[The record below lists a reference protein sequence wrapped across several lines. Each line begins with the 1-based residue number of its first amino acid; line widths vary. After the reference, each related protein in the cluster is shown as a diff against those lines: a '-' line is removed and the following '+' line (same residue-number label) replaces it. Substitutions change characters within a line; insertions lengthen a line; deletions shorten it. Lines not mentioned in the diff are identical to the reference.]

1 MAEQNQYAARSLI
14 SDLPPEQGEPMTVE
28 KLRAKLPQTYS
39 SVSDGDLLMAVHR
52 KFYPQTPIHDFLKA
66 FDGVENVQVT
76 IKNPN
81 MQKYWEE
88 QASKPMQGETPA
100 DTSKRLYGSLSTPN
114 GGQIMSGIRSG
125 LQGLTY
131 GAGDEIVAGG
141 ASLLSGNS
149 YASELQKEQARLQS
163 GRDQYPVTSGVS
175 EVGGALAT
183 AGPIISA
190 MPKAATKTGAV
201 LGDIG
206 IGAAFGGVNG
216 LFSSETGQR
225 AAGAG
230 NGALTGAVAG
240 GLTRPVLSAV
250 GGVTG
255 SVRDAVM
262 GALNK
267 GNASRAERAMADLL
281 IKSGKSTDEV
291 IAELNSAKADGQGMF
306 TIADAIGSGG
316 QRTLSGAVRGQ
327 AENAQEIT
335 DFLLNRQAGQGNRV
349 SSTLADAF
357 GGAVPAVDKEAALVA
372 ARKSA
377 ADKAFSKAR
386 KDAGPV
392 DIRDALSLI
401 ESRIGAMRGSGIKGD
416 GIDAVMGALNKGNA
430 SRAERAMA
438 DLLIKSGKSTDEVIA
453 ELNSAKADG
462 QGMFTIAD
470 AIGSGGQRTLS
481 GAVRGQAENAQEIT
495 DFLLNRQ
502 AGQGNRVSSTLADA
516 FGGAVP
522 AVDKEAALVA
532 ARKSAADK
540 AFSKARK
547 DAGPVDIRDALSLI
561 ESRIGAMRGSG
572 IKGDGIDAKFS
583 EFQRRLSA
591 TNPEKS
597 NVGSKSASFGDSG
610 GYTSVELSDFRRV
623 YDIKQEVDDAISSAI
638 KKGKGNQAKELKK
651 LKSSLDKS
659 LEAASPSY
667 RAANDQYR
675 TASRVIDQISA
686 GTKASSGRVRTET
699 VQKQFSGLTD
709 SPKTQTGGNLIV
721 TEITPYGQKDA
732 FRAGY
737 VDPLIAKVENAPLGS
752 NKARPFTSDK
762 FVGDSGAIS
771 LDKNLLARKI
781 QRENTMF
788 DTNAR
793 VLGGS
798 RTADNQVDIGASN
811 IFASGALQDLM
822 RGRLLS
828 AGGKAIGQV
837 GTVISGKNAQTRNIL
852 ADALVSHGSAAVPIV
867 KGAAKTAAKSD
878 ALKQAL
884 IKKILAAEA
893 AGQNIAY

>member
-100 DTSKRLYGSLSTPN
+100 DTSKRLYGPLSTPN

-255 SVRDAVM
+255 SVR
-262 GALNK
+262 
-267 GNASRAERAMADLL
+267 
-281 IKSGKSTDEV
+281 
-291 IAELNSAKADGQGMF
+291 
-306 TIADAIGSGG
+306 
-316 QRTLSGAVRGQ
+316 
-327 AENAQEIT
+327 
-335 DFLLNRQAGQGNRV
+335 
-349 SSTLADAF
+349 
-357 GGAVPAVDKEAALVA
+357 
-372 ARKSA
+372 
-377 ADKAFSKAR
+377 
-386 KDAGPV
+386 
-392 DIRDALSLI
+392 
-401 ESRIGAMRGSGIKGD
+401 
-416 GIDAVMGALNKGNA
+416 DAVMGALNKGNA